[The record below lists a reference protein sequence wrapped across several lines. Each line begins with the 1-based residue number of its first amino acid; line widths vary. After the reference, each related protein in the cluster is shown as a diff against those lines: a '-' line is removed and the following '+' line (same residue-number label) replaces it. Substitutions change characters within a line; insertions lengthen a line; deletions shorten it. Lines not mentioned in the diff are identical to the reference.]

1 MSRGHS
7 SGGSLTRNIVGSTT
21 AVAALAVLLTGLVTW
36 QTAAHGA
43 EQREREQLTR
53 QATVLSRVPDL
64 SPLLFNGAQALGG
77 PNGEEFAV
85 LTPDGRVAGAATP
98 ALDLASRAEL
108 LAGRPVSTTGV
119 LAGQE
124 VLLVGRPGP
133 RGGAVVLTEPYSVV
147 ERNTGRIRR
156 STVLPLVAGLLGAA
170 LAGALLARRTARPL
184 VAAARAAHR
193 LADGERGVGAVV
205 DGPREAAEIIRAL
218 NVLDASLARSE
229 NRQRDFLLSVSHELR
244 TPLTALQGYAE
255 ALADGLI
262 EPERLPEVG
271 RILAGETLRLDRFL
285 GDLLDLAR
293 LEAEDFRLDT
303 GRTDLSALVAEAAAF
318 WAGPGEGQGV
328 RPRVELAAGPEPV
341 GPGSP
346 GPEPAGPGSP
356 GPEPVGP
363 GSPGPEPAGP
373 GSAGPPVLV
382 DTDAFRVRQLID
394 GLVRNALRVTP
405 AGGDLVLAV
414 RPAAGGGAHLEVRDS
429 GPGLTD
435 DDVRVAFDGGALYE
449 RYRATRPVGSG
460 LGLAIAHRLSG
471 LLGGT
476 IRVEGHGPEGGAVFT
491 VTLPPTVG

>member
-7 SGGSLTRNIVGSTT
+7 SRGSLTRNIVGSTT

-108 LAGRPVSTTGV
+108 LAGRPVSTMGV

-147 ERNTGRIRR
+147 ERNTDRIRR

-193 LADGERGVGAVV
+193 LADGERGVGAIV

-293 LEAEDFRLDT
+293 LEADDFRLDT

-328 RPRVELAAGPEPV
+328 RPRVERAAGPEAA
-341 GPGSP
+341 
-346 GPEPAGPGSP
+346 GPEST
-356 GPEPVGP
+356 GPE
-363 GSPGPEPAGP
+363 STGPEPAGP

-414 RPAAGGGAHLEVRDS
+414 RPAAGGGAHLQVRDS

-476 IRVEGHGPEGGAVFT
+476 IRVEGQGPEGGAVFT
-491 VTLPPTVG
+491 VTLPPTAG